1 MVVTIGPSEN
11 DVEQTASSL
20 NFGQRAMK
28 IENRPVINKQTDFY
42 TLNKKY
48 LLELEAKEEEIE
60 YLESQREQMM
70 DQINQLENENEQ
82 F

>member
-28 IENRPVINKQTDFY
+28 IENRPVINK
-42 TLNKKY
+42 
-48 LLELEAKEEEIE
+48 
-60 YLESQREQMM
+60 
-70 DQINQLENENEQ
+70 
-82 F
+82 